1 MRKCHKEMNGTA
13 LFKPS
18 RIEEIDSA
26 LSLLAASALGLC
38 VACMQKYPSCAAGLC
53 LGFCVALLAKPVWS
67 KFIGRLLAVNVFIA
81 FIWLIVPLTAGGET
95 IAQLGILKISREGLR
110 LTIMA
115 TLKANAIFCIF
126 MGLLG
131 PMSPAT
137 LGCAL
142 KKLHC
147 PDKLTLLF
155 LIMGRAFHILR
166 SQWRELTEAS
176 RLRGFSPACNYHT
189 YNTLGS
195 LLGVLLVKSHERSER
210 MREAML
216 LRGFDGKLRLSCA
229 WRGGW
234 QNCVFVISAL
244 ACLAVLGFLEWGID
258 A

>member
-1 MRKCHKEMNGTA
+1 MNGTA
-13 LFKPS
+13 LFRPS
-18 RIEEIDSA
+18 CIEKTDSA
-26 LSLLAASALGLC
+26 LRLLAAAALGLC
-38 VACMQKYPSCAAGLC
+38 VACMQKYPSCVAGLC
-53 LGFCVALLAKPVWS
+53 LGFCIALLAKPVWS
-67 KFIGRLLAVNVFIA
+67 KFLARLLAVNVFIA

-110 LTIMA
+110 LTILA

-166 SQWRELTEAS
+166 SQWKELTEAS

-189 YNTLGS
+189 YHTLGS
-195 LLGVLLVKSHERSER
+195 LLGVLLVKSHERAER

-216 LRGFDGKLRLSCA
+216 LRGFDGKLRLSCS
-229 WRGGW
+229 WRSGW
-234 QNCVFVISAL
+234 QNCVFVIAAL
-244 ACLAVLGFLEWGID
+244 ACLIALGFLEWGIN

>member
-1 MRKCHKEMNGTA
+1 
-13 LFKPS
+13 
-18 RIEEIDSA
+18 
-26 LSLLAASALGLC
+26 
-38 VACMQKYPSCAAGLC
+38 MQKYPSCAAGLC

-155 LIMGRAFHILR
+155 LIMGRVFHILR